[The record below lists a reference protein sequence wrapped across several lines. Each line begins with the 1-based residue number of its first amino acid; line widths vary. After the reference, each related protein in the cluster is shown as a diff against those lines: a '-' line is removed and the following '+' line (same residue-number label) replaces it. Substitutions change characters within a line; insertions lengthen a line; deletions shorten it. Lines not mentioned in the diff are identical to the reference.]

1 MKIKIF
7 SFLVMLPIIFLL
19 QTELNAQMKKA
30 GQSGMT
36 YLAISLSARESAMGS
51 ASVASVRGVQALFY
65 NPALLTQ
72 FEGFGIAVNQ
82 VNWLADTKLYGIG
95 AVYSFDRYGTVGFD
109 LVYMDYGKIIGT
121 ERVDKSIDQ
130 RGYRITGDLNIQDY
144 AIGIAYAYAVNERF
158 SFGTKIKIVHEDLG
172 DAPIAVKAIDES
184 QGLYEYEDRSWKLT
198 DWGFDFGGFYQVGF
212 KDLTFAVA
220 FQNYSGDM
228 QYWSEAFQMPLT
240 IRMGLSINLAEVL
253 MPDND
258 QIDINTAID
267 ALHPIDYTERVHIG
281 TEFVYLNMLALR
293 AGYKF
298 NYDVENFSVGAGFK
312 FDIEGYA
319 ASIDYAYTNAEFFG
333 HVDRFSLNFSF

>member
-1 MKIKIF
+1 MKNITF
-7 SFLVMLPIIFLL
+7 RVAVLLTFFMLLL
-19 QTELNAQMKKA
+19 SGLHAQMKKA

-36 YLAISLSARESAMGS
+36 YLAISLSARESAMGN
-51 ASVASVRGVQALFY
+51 ASVAAVRGVQALFY
-65 NPALLTQ
+65 NPALLTK
-72 FEGFGIAVNQ
+72 FEGIGAAVNQ
-82 VNWLADTKLYGIG
+82 VNWLADTKIYSAGV
-95 AVYSFDRYGTVGFD
+95 VYSLARYGTLGLD
-109 LVYMDYGKIIGT
+109 LVYMDYGKIVGT

-144 AIGIAYAYAVNERF
+144 AIGLAYAYAVNERF

-172 DAPIAVKAIDES
+172 NAPIAVKAIDES

-198 DWGFDFGGFYQVGF
+198 DWGFDFGGYYEVGF
-212 KDLTFAVA
+212 KNLAFAVA

-240 IRMGLSINLAEVL
+240 IRMGLAMNLAEIL

-258 QIDINTAID
+258 QIAINTAID

-281 TEFVYLNMLALR
+281 TEFVYRNMLALR

-298 NYDVENFSVGAGFK
+298 NYDVEDFSVGAGFN
-312 FDIEGYA
+312 FEIEGYA

>member
-1 MKIKIF
+1 MKNITF
-7 SFLVMLPIIFLL
+7 RVAVLLTFFMLLL
-19 QTELNAQMKKA
+19 SGLHAQMKKA

-36 YLAISLSARESAMGS
+36 YLAISLSARESAMGN
-51 ASVASVRGVQALFY
+51 ASVAAVRGVQALFY
-65 NPALLTQ
+65 NPALLTK
-72 FEGFGIAVNQ
+72 FEGIGAAVNQ
-82 VNWLADTKLYGIG
+82 VNWLADTKIYSAGV
-95 AVYSFDRYGTVGFD
+95 VYSLARYGTLGLD
-109 LVYMDYGKIIGT
+109 LVYMDYGKIVGT

-144 AIGIAYAYAVNERF
+144 AIGLAYAYAVNERF

-172 DAPIAVKAIDES
+172 NAPIAVKAIDES

-198 DWGFDFGGFYQVGF
+198 DWGFDFGGYYEVGF
-212 KDLTFAVA
+212 KNLAFAVA

-240 IRMGLSINLAEVL
+240 IRMGLAMNLAEIL

-258 QIDINTAID
+258 QIAINTAID

-281 TEFVYLNMLALR
+281 TEFVYRNMLALR

-298 NYDVENFSVGAGFK
+298 NYDVENFSLGAGFN
-312 FDIEGYA
+312 FEIEGYA